1 MHWRKPPK
9 ETEKTIRDAN
19 RYMTETG
26 GLTGSIL
33 DPEFLHMLLSIV
45 KLPFRLA
52 LLLFR
57 LLKKA
62 WQRLTRSCG

>member
-26 GLTGSIL
+26 GFTGSIL
-33 DPEFLHMLLSIV
+33 DPEFVGMMLAIV
-45 KLPFRLA
+45 KLPFRLVM
-52 LLLFR
+52 LLFN

-62 WQRLTRSCG
+62 WQRLMR